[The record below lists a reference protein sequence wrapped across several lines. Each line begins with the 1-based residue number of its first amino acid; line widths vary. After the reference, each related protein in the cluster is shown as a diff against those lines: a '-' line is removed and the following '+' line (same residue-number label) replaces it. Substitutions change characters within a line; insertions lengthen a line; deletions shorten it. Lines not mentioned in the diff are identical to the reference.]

1 MKVPQWK
8 SEVDMWIL
16 IMLMAFAVMVLCSG
30 CAVGGRDWMV
40 GWGKRTVKYDPTGK
54 IVVEESM
61 ECDSPVKDM
70 GNVGWR

>member
-1 MKVPQWK
+1 MHPIDKL
-8 SEVDMWIL
+8 IL
-16 IMLMAFAVMVLCSG
+16 IILAAIAVMICLNS